1 MQGSYFASFS
11 PAKRGYNIVRQGTR
25 TRVRGGVIQL
35 IVGGERDVEF
45 FDLKGAK
52 KICARPLNQDDRVD
66 NFSEEHLLHR
76 VLKHSVWLE
85 DATYRIRQ
93 LYLSYYWSISKSLV
107 HSMAHKLI
115 LAMMNGDFSEEED
128 TDNKG
133 CVYIIGPASNQW
145 GFTVEGKD
153 LWDSVVDIAVT
164 DKTQLY
170 SNEGND
176 VRKDL
181 QKKLCSPPLLYG
193 RTIWLLAVVISSN
206 TIRDSFELTYDISF
220 ELSLVE
226 RLKFGLLGHLQA
238 PSVL

>member
-1 MQGSYFASFS
+1 MEVPKELIVLQQLQELKMQGSYFASFS

-115 LAMMNGDFSEEED
+115 LAMMNGDFSEEE
-128 TDNKG
+128 
-133 CVYIIGPASNQW
+133 
-145 GFTVEGKD
+145 VEF
-153 LWDSVVDIAVT
+153 
-164 DKTQLY
+164 
-170 SNEGND
+170 
-176 VRKDL
+176 
-181 QKKLCSPPLLYG
+181 C
-193 RTIWLLAVVISSN
+193 IS
-206 TIRDSFELTYDISF
+206 Y
-220 ELSLVE
+220 
-226 RLKFGLLGHLQA
+226 LLGTIIA
-238 PSVL
+238 SRNS